1 MAIRRRCVSRHS
13 WGFQESLYHF
23 VSCSTASS
31 CSKRWPRR
39 RWLDHVQNKA
49 ADDSEDQC
57 QAEANRDIKSQTAH
71 RGFLICVI
79 VCGLTYSGRLRRRF
93 GRRWLRWRHWRRR
106 LGLRWRRRQR
116 RLGLRGLGLRGGRWQ
131 QGIAGI
137 IFVEHGALVA
147 PPIGINAGMRLTPRQ
162 MHSYTSRRRL
172 RKVRRRTIIEPIIA
186 PSVLG
191 RPHMMRHHD
200 LPSNA
205 EARG

>member
-13 WGFQESLYHF
+13 WGFQESLHHF

-39 RWLDHVQNKA
+39 RWLDHVQDKA

-71 RGFLICVI
+71 RGFLICVT
-79 VCGLTYSGRLRRRF
+79 VCGLTYSGWLRRRF
-93 GRRWLRWRHWRRR
+93 GRRWLRWR
-106 LGLRWRRRQR
+106 RRQR
-116 RLGLRGLGLRGGRWQ
+116 RLGLRGGRWQ